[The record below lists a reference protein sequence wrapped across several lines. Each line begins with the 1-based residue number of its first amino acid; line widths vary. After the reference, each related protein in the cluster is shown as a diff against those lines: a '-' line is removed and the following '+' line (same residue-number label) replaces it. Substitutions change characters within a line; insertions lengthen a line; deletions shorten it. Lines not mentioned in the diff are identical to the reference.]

1 MMKKNER
8 VNFIRETFSEI
19 SAINKETR
27 DKKIIAKDRI
37 EKRSADIMKQI
48 NIDTEAK
55 ISDNEKRHKEKM
67 KVLQDIEDNIQSETI
82 DNISELLKQI

>member
-1 MMKKNER
+1 MKKNER

>member
-1 MMKKNER
+1 MKKNER

-37 EKRSADIMKQI
+37 
-48 NIDTEAK
+48 
-55 ISDNEKRHKEKM
+55 
-67 KVLQDIEDNIQSETI
+67 
-82 DNISELLKQI
+82 